1 MLRAGEKK
9 CILGRVMFQR
19 EAEKRVLAGV
29 SPSDNW
35 APQLQL
41 GWGLLTQ
48 WQLEVS
54 PGPEE
59 GTSPNAQAL
68 VNSCFL
74 LSLWPKQV
82 TCPGPDSSGRK

>member
-1 MLRAGEKK
+1 
-9 CILGRVMFQR
+9 MFQR
-19 EAEKRVLAGV
+19 EIEKRVSAGV

-35 APQLQL
+35 ATQLQL

-54 PGPEE
+54 PGSEE

-68 VNSCFL
+68 VNSFL
-74 LSLWPKQV
+74 FSIVPLAKASHMSRPRLKW
-82 TCPGPDSSGRK
+82 